1 MTMMRILK
9 VAGGVNAHILLAIRI
24 KWTDLNS
31 LMQIDE
37 IFGDFGIIKAVQYRT
52 ISEYGLNMLKR

>member
-9 VAGGVNAHILLAIRI
+9 VAGGVNTHILLEIRI

-31 LMQIDE
+31 LMQIND
-37 IFGDFGIIKAVQYRT
+37 IFGDFGISKQYN
-52 ISEYGLNMLKR
+52 IEQYPNMA